1 MEKAKERLAT
11 EEKEKSSGSQTTELI
26 QAMLLKDL
34 MKQMGGNQD
43 RRESNTFLRK
53 DSSSNDPFEASS
65 EGTISKNLMR

>member
-1 MEKAKERLAT
+1 MELAAMEKAKERLAT

-43 RRESNTFLRK
+43 RRESNTSLRTECLER
-53 DSSSNDPFEASS
+53 PF
-65 EGTISKNLMR
+65 